1 MSNYLLATP
10 YSLFVS
16 ILLLL
21 GNFCVGHF
29 ILKNKFLGITFKQ
42 ISNLNFQKILI
53 GQFFLI
59 FLIFPLIVF
68 FREANIIFSFFLFV
82 NFLSLFFY
90 LIEFFLLKNKKS
102 LQINFLKSKSIYYYI
117 LSLLIILYFLLASSP
132 ITDAD
137 SLDYHIGSA
146 LNILKYN
153 NYVLFKEWFTLAQ
166 SGSGETLVAFG
177 LYVGA
182 EQYASLIQF
191 SGLLSICGVLL
202 RAASASK
209 VFKSPF
215 LLPLIILTC
224 PVLLFLVSSAKPQLF
239 FSACLLAALAIIY
252 SNNYKQNS
260 VLAYLLINIIIF
272 VCMTGKFSFNL
283 SGFLI
288 WILATLRIVN
298 TKNMLRLFFV
308 SVFACLLIYFP
319 YIYWKW
325 SQYGGNFFL
334 YFLSPFPLHLPGY
347 SSFLEHVRAP
357 QGLGLKF
364 PYFLIITNSLPRITE
379 TLGFSSLIFIYYFF
393 NKKNREMYSI
403 VIISVAYLI
412 LSNWYASPNA
422 RYFFD
427 ILLWLAFG
435 LKYIKITE
443 KNFNFLK
450 IFYSSQIFIVILA
463 LLYSTYNFFPGSINE
478 KKYFSVKNKY
488 ANEYAGVNWVIKE
501 IGDEKV
507 VIFARS
513 ISHDGLAISGLFM
526 NFTNSKDNLYY
537 KNLIKEKKPKY
548 YATFGDFPRFEDF
561 KGCITNLYKIKND
574 VGTYAVRNPFAK
586 KSTYNGYIYN
596 LDYSKLPNC
605 KK

>member
-1 MSNYLLATP
+1 MNNFLLISP
-10 YSLFVS
+10 YSLLLS

-21 GNFCVGHF
+21 GNFSIGHF
-29 ILKNKFLGITFKQ
+29 FLKNKFLKDIFNN
-42 ISNLNFQKILI
+42 ISNTNFHKALI
-53 GQFFLI
+53 GQIFLI
-59 FLIFPLIVF
+59 LLIFPLIVF
-68 FREANIIFSFFLFV
+68 FNNANMIIIFFLV
-82 NFLSLFFY
+82 LNFIALF
-90 LIEFFLLKNKKS
+90 FFLLELSLSKKKI
-102 LQINFLKSKSIYYYI
+102 LQINSQKNKSIYYYV
-117 LSLLIILYFLLASSP
+117 LVVLIILYFLLAASP

-146 LNILKYN
+146 INILRYDS
-153 NYVLFKEWFTLAQ
+153 YVLFKEWFTLAQ

-182 EQYASLIQF
+182 EQYASLVQF
-191 SGLLSICGVLL
+191 SGLLSICGILL

-224 PVLLFLVSSAKPQLF
+224 PVLLFLVSTAKPQLF

-298 TKNMLRLFFV
+298 TKNMLKLFFI
-308 SVFACLLIYFP
+308 SALACLLIYFP

-347 SSFLEHVRAP
+347 SIFLEHIRAP

-379 TLGFSSLIFIYYFF
+379 TLGFSSLIFLYYFF
-393 NKKNREMYSI
+393 YKKNREMYSI
-403 VIISVAYLI
+403 VIISVIYLI
-412 LSNWYASPNA
+412 LSNWYGSPNA

-435 LKYIKITE
+435 LKYIKVTE

-463 LLYSTYNFFPGSINE
+463 LLYSTYNFFPGSVTE

-488 ANEYAGVNWVIKE
+488 ANEYAGVNWVIEE

-513 ISHDGLAISGLFM
+513 ISHDGFAISGLFM
-526 NFTNSKDNLYY
+526 NFTNSNDSLYY

-561 KGCITNLYKIKND
+561 EGCITSLYKIKNN
-574 VGTYAVRNPFAK
+574 VGIYAVRNPFAK
-586 KSTYNGYIYN
+586 KSSYNGYIYH
-596 LDYSKLPNC
+596 LDYSKLPTC
-605 KK
+605 EK

>member
-1 MSNYLLATP
+1 
-10 YSLFVS
+10 
-16 ILLLL
+16 
-21 GNFCVGHF
+21 
-29 ILKNKFLGITFKQ
+29 
-42 ISNLNFQKILI
+42 
-53 GQFFLI
+53 
-59 FLIFPLIVF
+59 
-68 FREANIIFSFFLFV
+68 V
-82 NFLSLFFY
+82 NFLALFFY
-90 LIEFFLLKNKKS
+90 LIEFFLLKNKKI

-166 SGSGETLVAFG
+166 SGSGETLIAFG

-191 SGLLSICGVLL
+191 SGLLSICGILL
-202 RAASASK
+202 RSSYESK

-224 PVLLFLVSSAKPQLF
+224 PVLLFLVSTAKPQLF
-239 FSACLLAALAIIY
+239 FSACLLVALAIIY

-260 VLAYLLINIIIF
+260 ILAYILVNIIIF

-288 WILATLRIVN
+288 WILATLRIAN
-298 TKNMLRLFFV
+298 TKNILKLLFTSALV
-308 SVFACLLIYFP
+308 CLLIYVP

-325 SQYGGNFFL
+325 TQYEGNFFL
-334 YFLSPFPLHLPGY
+334 YFVSPFPLHLPGY
-347 SSFLEHVRAP
+347 NSFLESNRAP

-379 TLGFSSLIFIYYFF
+379 TLGFSSFIFLYYFF
-393 NKKNREMYSI
+393 YEKNREMYSI
-403 VIISVAYLI
+403 ILISIAFLIISNL
-412 LSNWYASPNA
+412 YASPSA

-427 ILLWLAFG
+427 VVLWLAFG
-435 LKYIKITE
+435 LKFVKSPSSL
-443 KNFNFLK
+443 KFLK
-450 IFYSSQIFIVILA
+450 FFYFSQIFIVILA
-463 LLYSTYNFFPGSINE
+463 LLYSVYSLFPGSVAKN
-478 KKYFSVKNKY
+478 KYFLVKNKY
-488 ANEYAGVNWVIKE
+488 ANEYSGVKWVIEE
-501 IGDEKV
+501 IGNEKV
-507 VIFARS
+507 VIYARS
-513 ISHDGLAISGLFM
+513 ISHDGFAISGLFM
-526 NFTNSKDNLYY
+526 NFTNPNDSLYY
-537 KNLIKEKKPKY
+537 KNLIKEKKVKY

-561 KGCITNLYKIKND
+561 EGCITSLYKIKNN
-574 VGTYAVRNPFAK
+574 VGNYAVRNPFAK
-586 KSTYNGYIYN
+586 KSSYNGYIYH
-596 LDYSKLPNC
+596 LDYSKLPTC